1 MVLGRVAFMTDAFAA
16 MAEVVGELLADE
28 RRATPHYRPSLVFRD
43 QDGWWFWDADR
54 ECARG
59 PYLSEIAAEE
69 GLYRTLFPTP
79 SWPR

>member
-1 MVLGRVAFMTDAFAA
+1 MVLGRVAFMTDAFEAVA
-16 MAEVVGELLADE
+16 ELLADE